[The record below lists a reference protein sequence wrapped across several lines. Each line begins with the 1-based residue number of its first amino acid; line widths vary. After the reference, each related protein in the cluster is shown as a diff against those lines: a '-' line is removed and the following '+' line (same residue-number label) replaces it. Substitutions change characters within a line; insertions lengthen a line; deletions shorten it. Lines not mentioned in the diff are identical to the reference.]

1 MNQQVNSRS
10 MEKHHNNSILK
21 YLLVL
26 CLGLTLIFS
35 QSNRLHM
42 HLQHDDHS
50 SNASGHVINVHMS
63 KLLHDI
69 NLVDH
74 KDDDHSTAIDIN
86 PDNLVKKT
94 NSLNPLV
101 LILLYIGLFLYIPR
115 LICLPRQRLY
125 QILFTPC
132 YYFIQPPLRAPPN
145 NSTV

>member
-1 MNQQVNSRS
+1 
-10 MEKHHNNSILK
+10 
-21 YLLVL
+21 
-26 CLGLTLIFS
+26 
-35 QSNRLHM
+35 M